1 MLLKRL
7 TLACEATFWIVVM
20 AAVGVPQLPQSLA
33 LTARPTVQEQTILE
47 ALRPAPKTS
56 VTATA
61 PQPSNP
67 PETLLEQL
75 VARYETYRDSNTP

>member
-1 MLLKRL
+1 M

-20 AAVGVPQLPQSLA
+20 AAVGVPQLPQPLA
-33 LTARPTVQEQTILE
+33 LTARPTVQEQMVE
-47 ALRPAPKTS
+47 ALRPAPQTLGTPS
-56 VTATA
+56 S
-61 PQPSNP
+61 QPSNP